1 MIKIKINLNEELFN
15 IDFLI
20 ENLEILSY
28 FVYICT
34 VERAIVFDTLEYS
47 KKLKAAGFTD
57 QQAEVQAEAL
67 ADMFENQIATKRDL
81 RELESRLLI
90 RLGGMLAIAVG
101 LIAAIEKLIK

>member
-1 MIKIKINLNEELFN
+1 MPEAYPFFEFGDVFLF
-15 IDFLI
+15 L
-20 ENLEILSY
+20 
-28 FVYICT
+28 YICNM
-34 VERAIVFDTLEYS
+34 ERAIVFDTLDYS

-101 LIAAIEKLIK
+101 LIAAVEKLIK